1 MMTRL
6 PLSYVTSDTDTLPH
20 PLIFISFFLKLKK
33 KQKQTNKDNQSN
45 VPFPVD
51 TAIVSRFQG
60 SF

>member
-6 PLSYVTSDTDTLPH
+6 PLRYATSDTDTH
-20 PLIFISFFLKLKK
+20 PSLIFISFFFEVEKK
-33 KQKQTNKDNQSN
+33 NKTNKDNQSK

-51 TAIVSRFQG
+51 TAIVSRFQA